1 VPGAFFR
8 EGRRLFLRAMHLL
21 SSRTLFFAGILLSIT
36 TAFATAQTLW
46 FSLAGKV
53 AEGRVVREVEE
64 LAADWTSPASVLSR
78 PGVQTARAAR
88 VYRAIVQFQI
98 KDPADA
104 AVAGNAGRVF
114 EVSAQLRS
122 TARLYPV
129 GTKVDVVYPPGK
141 PGRAKLRPELPDFW
155 SQAGL
160 LLMATV
166 VGAGTAYGWW
176 KSAKKRVVRR
186 RRVVSGAS

>member
-1 VPGAFFR
+1 VPGGFFR

-36 TAFATAQTLW
+36 AAITAAQALW
-46 FSLAGKV
+46 FSLAGQV

-64 LAADWTSPASVLSR
+64 LAADWTAPSSVR
-78 PGVQTARAAR
+78 TGQGMQMARAAR
-88 VYRAIVQFQI
+88 VYRAIVQFQA
-98 KDPADA
+98 KDLAGA
-104 AVAGNAGRVF
+104 AVAGEAGRVF

-186 RRVVSGAS
+186 RRVVSSAP